1 MIHVDLDL
9 LIKSDAQLLQDNLD
23 SALQLPEKVNEF
35 IAGLGVVLISDS
47 LFLLIF
53 VVPLLLFNLS
63 AVLASLVQ
71 CDKLVS
77 VVVEYDSR
85 IVMRFLLQFEGL

>member
-1 MIHVDLDL
+1 M
-9 LIKSDAQLLQDNLD
+9 
-23 SALQLPEKVNEF
+23 
-35 IAGLGVVLISDS
+35 ISDS

-53 VVPLLLFNLS
+53 VVPLLLFILS

-77 VVVEYDSR
+77 VVVEYDSG